1 MASGERGINITMI
14 IAVNA
19 IGNHIPPMLIF
30 PRVHFKNHMSTGA
43 PTASIGGAN
52 PTVWS
57 HEGLSVDC
65 MEHCITC
72 DRPSTEDRVHLILD
86 SHESHL

>member
-1 MASGERGINITMI
+1 MI

-52 PTVWS
+52 PTGWS
-57 HEGLSVDC
+57 NDKLFVVYRKHF
-65 MEHCITC
+65 MTC
-72 DRPSTEDRVHLILD
+72 GRPSKEDQLD
-86 SHESHL
+86 VRQS